1 MNIVGCLVLRRLI
14 FCSYKNSRGFKIY
27 NTIFRQSL
35 LRKALTSI
43 YISLKEYDVNKGL
56 LIG

>member
-1 MNIVGCLVLRRLI
+1 MNILGCLVLRRII

-43 YISLKEYDVNKGL
+43 YISLK
-56 LIG
+56 